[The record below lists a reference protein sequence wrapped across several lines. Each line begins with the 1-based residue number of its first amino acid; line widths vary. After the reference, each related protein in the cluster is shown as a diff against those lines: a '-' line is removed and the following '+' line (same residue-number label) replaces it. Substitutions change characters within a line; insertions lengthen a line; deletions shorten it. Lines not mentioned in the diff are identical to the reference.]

1 VRYALSYGKIT
12 LMVANKYGNPAQHFG
27 RQVKKERLARGWSL
41 PELAQRTDINAGH
54 LSRIENGKRPPT
66 EKVATACDEVF
77 PERKGW
83 FLEYFSEMLGWSE
96 VPASFKDWAE
106 LELNATLLHA
116 WSPGVLHGLLQT
128 EKYASRLLATLPDVA
143 PDVISARTATRMDRQ
158 RRVLLR
164 DDRPETWFVI
174 DEHSLYRLVG
184 SPAIMA
190 DQCRHLLEVA
200 AFPRVTL
207 QVLPAVAHPAG
218 ASGFIVA
225 EDAVYA
231 EHVASGY
238 VFTDEQTVSSL
249 SRMFDT
255 LRGECYRVSE
265 SLKMIERLGEAW
277 TGVSPPIATLP
288 GATA

>member
-1 VRYALSYGKIT
+1 MRYALSYGKV
-12 LMVANKYGNPAQHFG
+12 VAMEANESANPAQHFG
-27 RQVKKERLARGWSL
+27 RQLRKERTARGWSL
-41 PELAQRTDINAGH
+41 PELARRTGINAGH

-66 EKVATACDEVF
+66 EKVATACDAVF

-106 LELNATLLHA
+106 HEDNAKRVYA

-128 EKYASRLLATLPDVA
+128 EEYASGLLATLPDAA
-143 PDVISARTATRMDRQ
+143 PDVVSARTAARMDRQ

-164 DDRPETWFVI
+164 DDRPEAWFVI

-184 SPAIMA
+184 SPAVMA
-190 DQCRHLLEVA
+190 GQCGHLLEVA

-218 ASGFIVA
+218 ASGFIVTDSA
-225 EDAVYA
+225 AYA

-238 VFTDEQTVSSL
+238 VFTDERTVSTL
-249 SRMFDT
+249 TRMFDT

-265 SLKMIERLGEAW
+265 SLKMIERLGKAW
-277 TGVSPPIATLP
+277 TGASPPTATRP